1 MTNIEKLRDEK
12 DLLKKEVANIIGVV
26 ESVYCEWE
34 NEKLSIPTKRIYQL
48 ANFFEVNID
57 YMIGISSER
66 IQIKTNDEIDI
77 KLVSLRLKEIRN
89 SLNMTMRDLAEKFNT
104 SSSAISN
111 YENGKFLIL
120 SPFLIE
126 LCKFGNYSVDWV
138 LGRTNKNF
146 LNKKNED
153 C

>member
-12 DLLKKEVANIIGVV
+12 DLLKKEMAKIIGVG
-26 ESVYCEWE
+26 ESVYSEWE

-57 YMIGISSER
+57 YMIGISNIR
-66 IQIKTNDEIDI
+66 THIKTNNEINI
-77 KLVSLRLKEIRN
+77 QLVSSRLKEIRK
-89 SLNMTMRDLAEKFNT
+89 SLSMTMRDLAEKFNT

-111 YENGKFLIL
+111 YENSKFLIL

-126 LCKFGNYSVDWV
+126 LCKFGNYSIDWV
-138 LGRTNKNF
+138 LGRTDNKF
-146 LNKKNED
+146 LK
-153 C
+153 